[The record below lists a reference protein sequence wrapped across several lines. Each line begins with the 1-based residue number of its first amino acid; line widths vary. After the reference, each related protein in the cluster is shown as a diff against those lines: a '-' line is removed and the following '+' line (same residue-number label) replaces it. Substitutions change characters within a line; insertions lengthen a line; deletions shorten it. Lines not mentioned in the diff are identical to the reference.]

1 MQRSRLIAFCVFSM
15 LLLSVAGSGVVF
27 SQPSDEIRQAFLQD
41 MQKSGDE
48 IRQFSE
54 SIQPLFAD
62 MGKDIQP
69 KVMAAIMERM
79 KDTSSPPT
87 QEEMAKLG
95 NEIVMDGFIGMQ
107 KPLNEK
113 ATEFLSEE
121 GRQKM
126 HLRMFQAKT
135 SLMERLE
142 TSDNPDAIEMALRF
156 DMMQL
161 MGGQPDFLELS
172 PEQRELITKQQ
183 KETSLEALT
192 LTTQATLKMITTNP
206 GRLAEIQQQV
216 EAFQKAKTDEERTE
230 IAKKLQTVNI
240 DIYKDIAPKLKTI
253 LIKGHE
259 DFLRVLTDAQKA
271 KVKAVMAD
279 MPDYV
284 KKLLAEV
291 DKGGNALSGLDSWV
305 PGMGVP
311 GVNPNREAPRQRQSG
326 ERTFPGN

>member
-1 MQRSRLIAFCVFSM
+1 MKRPRLIAFCVFSM
-15 LLLSVAGSGVVF
+15 LLLSVAGSGFVF
-27 SQPSDEIRQAFLQD
+27 SQPSDEMRQAFLQD

-48 IRQFSE
+48 IRQFGE

-69 KVMAAIMERM
+69 KVVAAIMERM

-161 MGGQPDFLELS
+161 MGGHPDFLELS
-172 PEQRELITKQQ
+172 PEQRELVTQLQ
-183 KETSLEALT
+183 KETSGEIMSLTHQAAVRRQAEAM
-192 LTTQATLKMITTNP
+192 KK
-206 GRLAEIQQQV
+206 AE
-216 EAFQKAKTDEERTE
+216 TDEERERISRTLE
-230 IAKKLQTVNI
+230 TLNDDIFKATALEMKKL
-240 DIYKDIAPKLKTI
+240 

-259 DFLRVLTDAQKA
+259 DFMRVLTDAQKA
-271 KVKAVMAD
+271 KIKAIMAD
-279 MPDYV
+279 TPDYI
-284 KKLLAEV
+284 KNMLAEI
-291 DKGGNALSGLDSWV
+291 DKGGNVSDVLNSWV
-305 PGMGVP
+305 PGAGVP
-311 GVNPNREAPRQRQSG
+311 GTNPNREAPR
-326 ERTFPGN
+326 ERTNTGGGRAFGD